1 MADIDNNLPTDY
13 FFIYDLKSERY
24 VKENSTPENCEWTR
38 KYTEFMYFSMD
49 DIKNW
54 KDFEAKNNLQL
65 SIIPISYSKNVLKE
79 LGYKSEQKEKTL
91 SMNEIDSILA
101 DIGKS

>member
-13 FFIYDLKSERY
+13 FFVYDLKSERY

-54 KDFEAKNNLQL
+54 NGFESKNNLQL
-65 SIIPISYSKNVLKE
+65 SIIPIWYSKNVLKQ
-79 LGYKSEQKEKTL
+79 LGYKSEQKEKLL
-91 SMNEIDSILA
+91 SMNEIDAILT